1 VLDSAKKI
9 WFYLITF
16 LFIAIN
22 GVLLYSENYLFILFP
37 AVLFIAYLG
46 LFKLDVLYFIVVLLI
61 PLSVNFDSLGSGMG
75 LGMTLPTEPLIAGMM
90 LIFVVKLFFSGSFD
104 TKIAKHPVTILIIAH
119 LVWLLITAITS
130 ESPLVSF
137 KYFLS
142 RFWFVS
148 VFYFIA
154 SQVFQSKNNSSKLFW
169 MYIAGFV
176 PVIVYTFYEHSIRGF
191 SQSSANW
198 VMNPFFNDH
207 TSYGACLV
215 MFFPFLI
222 WKLFS
227 KKIKG
232 LKWLLLS
239 ALFVLFMM
247 AVVFS
252 YTRAAWVSLLGAL
265 GIFIILKFKIKAW
278 VIYSGIF
285 VVGIVALLS
294 WYELFSTLEKN
305 KQDSSSNLTEHVASI
320 SNVSSDASNLERLN
334 RWKSAWGMFKD
345 RPVFGYG
352 PGTYAFEYAPYQRV
366 RDKTIIS
373 TNSGDGGN
381 AHSEY
386 LGPLSEQGLIGMLL
400 MLGILAGTC
409 VSAVKTYKSKGKN
422 EFRMI
427 SFVSFLGLITYY
439 LHGLLNNFLD
449 TDKASSLFWGFTAI
463 IVVMDVLTSRSNAVD
478 LTDKVEK

>member
-239 ALFVLFMM
+239 ALFGLFMM

>member
-1 VLDSAKKI
+1 MLDSAKKI

-239 ALFVLFMM
+239 ALFGLFMM

>member
-1 VLDSAKKI
+1 MLDSAKKI

-22 GVLLYSENYLFILFP
+22 GVLLYSENHLFILFP

-46 LFKLDVLYFIVVLLI
+46 LFKLDILYFIVVLLI

-90 LIFVVKLFFSGSFD
+90 LIFIVKLFFSGSFD

-119 LVWLLITAITS
+119 LVWLVITSITS

-227 KKIKG
+227 NKIKG

-239 ALFVLFMM
+239 SLFGLFMM

-265 GIFIILKFKIKAW
+265 GIFIVLKFKIKAW
-278 VIYSGIF
+278 MIYSGVF
-285 VVGIVALLS
+285 VIGIVALLS
-294 WYELFSTLEKN
+294 WHELFSSLEKN

-345 RPVFGYG
+345 RPIFGYG

-409 VSAVKTYKSKGKN
+409 FSAVKTYKSKGKN

-463 IVVMDVLTSRSNAVD
+463 IVVMDVLTSRSNTED
-478 LTDKVEK
+478 RIDKVEK

>member
-22 GVLLYSENYLFILFP
+22 GVLLYSENHLFILFP

-46 LFKLDVLYFIVVLLI
+46 LFKLDILYFIVVLLI

-90 LIFVVKLFFSGSFD
+90 LIFIVKLFFSGSFD

-119 LVWLLITAITS
+119 LVWLVITSITS

-227 KKIKG
+227 NKIKG

-239 ALFVLFMM
+239 SLFGLFMM

-265 GIFIILKFKIKAW
+265 GIFIVLKFKIKAW
-278 VIYSGIF
+278 MIYSGVF
-285 VVGIVALLS
+285 VIGIVALLS
-294 WYELFSTLEKN
+294 WHELFSSLEKN

-345 RPVFGYG
+345 RPIFGYG

-409 VSAVKTYKSKGKN
+409 FSAVKTYKSKGKN

-463 IVVMDVLTSRSNAVD
+463 IVVMDVLTSRSNTED
-478 LTDKVEK
+478 RIDKVEK

>member
-1 VLDSAKKI
+1 MLDSAKKI

>member
-1 VLDSAKKI
+1 MLDSAKKI

-22 GVLLYSENYLFILFP
+22 GVLLYSENHLFILFP

-46 LFKLDVLYFIVVLLI
+46 LFKLDILYFIVVLLI

-90 LIFVVKLFFSGSFD
+90 LIFIVKLFFSGSFD
-104 TKIAKHPVTILIIAH
+104 IKIAKHPVTILIIAH
-119 LVWLLITAITS
+119 LVWLVITSITS

-227 KKIKG
+227 NKIKG

-239 ALFVLFMM
+239 SLFGLFMM

-265 GIFIILKFKIKAW
+265 GIFIVLKFKIKAW
-278 VIYSGIF
+278 MIYSGVF
-285 VVGIVALLS
+285 VIGIVALLS
-294 WYELFSTLEKN
+294 WHELFSSLEKN

-409 VSAVKTYKSKGKN
+409 FSAVKTYKSKGKN

-463 IVVMDVLTSRSNAVD
+463 IVVMDVLTSRSNTED
-478 LTDKVEK
+478 RIDKVEK

>member
-1 VLDSAKKI
+1 MLDSAKKI

-22 GVLLYSENYLFILFP
+22 GVLLYSENHLFILFP
-37 AVLFIAYLG
+37 ALLFIAYLG

-119 LVWLLITAITS
+119 LLWLLITAITS

-232 LKWLLLS
+232 LKWVLLS
-239 ALFVLFMM
+239 ALFGLFMM

-294 WYELFSTLEKN
+294 WYELFSSIEKN

-400 MLGILAGTC
+400 ILGILAGTC

-463 IVVMDVLTSRSNAVD
+463 IVVMDVLTSRSNTED
-478 LTDKVEK
+478 STDKIDK